1 MHSTKSKSTQLQASF
16 KQSNN
21 RQKEK
26 CIQVSSLE
34 HSSEQLISKD
44 QVLAQSEEKD
54 PVKGWNTW
62 TIWSIYKQKAMVLE
76 HDIKE

>member
-21 RQKEK
+21 GQKEK

-34 HSSEQLISKD
+34 HLSEQLISKD

-54 PVKGWNTW
+54 PAKWKNSW
-62 TIWSIYKQKAMVLE
+62 TIWLIYKQKEMVLE